1 MISVDVSTD
10 KVQIMLTEAMKNMP
24 LNVERALKITA
35 MVGINIIQDRTAEG
49 RGIKRSF
56 AKYSTGYAKA
66 KAVGWPSG
74 NRRTAFG
81 GDPSGKVNLN
91 VSGQMTA
98 GMSVKAKG
106 FSAQIYFPSALN
118 NNKAFWNQYM
128 PKSPRYARPFFG
140 FNDQEK
146 RKLSKVFQKAFKV

>member
-1 MISVDVSTD
+1 MISVNVRTE

-49 RGIKRSF
+49 RGIKGPFVR
-56 AKYSTGYAKA
+56 YSPGYAKA
-66 KAVGWPSG
+66 KAVGWPTG
-74 NRRTAFG
+74 KGRRAFS
-81 GDPSGKVNLN
+81 GDPSGVVNLN

-118 NNKAFWNQYM
+118 NKKAFWNQYM
-128 PKSPRYARPFFG
+128 KKSPTYARPFFG

-146 RKLSKVFQKAFKV
+146 RTLAKKFQKAFKV

>member
-1 MISVDVSTD
+1 VISVKANTA
-10 KVQIMLTEAMKNMP
+10 KVDIALDNLMKQMP
-24 LNVERALKITA
+24 QKVERALKVTA
-35 MVGINIIQDRTAEG
+35 MIGINIIQDRTAKG
-49 RGIKRSF
+49 VGIKGPF

-74 NRRTAFG
+74 ERRTAFS
-81 GDPSGKVNLN
+81 GDPSGIVNLN
-91 VSGQMTA
+91 VSGQMTG

-128 PKSPRYARPFFG
+128 QKSPRYARPFFG

-146 RKLSKVFQKAFKV
+146 RTLAKQFQKAFKV